1 MRVQITSLGV
11 LTILALSTAA
21 AAAPRPN
28 PAPKDSANSIVIIF
42 KDGRRQ
48 SFNLSE
54 IARIEFTAPA
64 HADSDES
71 SFLTD
76 RGRFVGRWNV
86 GDGQGNTFTITLN
99 RDGEASKSLGSHH
112 GTWTVESGEAV
123 ITWDDGWRDIIRRS
137 GRKYLK
143 AAYSPGT
150 PLSDNPSNTAEAVPT
165 TPN

>member
-1 MRVQITSLGV
+1 MRTQFTSLGV
-11 LTILALSTAA
+11 LTVLALSTAA
-21 AAAPRPN
+21 AAAPRPK
-28 PAPKDSANSIVIIF
+28 PVPKDGASSIVITF
-42 KDGRRQ
+42 KDGHRQ
-48 SFNLSE
+48 SFNLSD

-71 SFLTD
+71 SFMSD
-76 RGRFVGRWNV
+76 RGRFVGKWNV
-86 GDGQGNTFTITLN
+86 GDGNGNTFTITLS
-99 RDGEASKSLGSHH
+99 RDGEAKKSMGSGH

-123 ITWDDGWRDIIRRS
+123 IKWDDGWHDIIRRS

-150 PLSDNPSNTAEAVPT
+150 SLSENPSNTAEAIPT